1 MQEVKQLKVNTLNQD
16 KTALGVAI
24 KSAKQESKEQCKCFD
39 KKVEVYEKKILELN
53 EFRTRKLKKEKLRR
67 KKELKKEARKL
78 RITMKM
84 K

>member
-1 MQEVKQLKVNTLNQD
+1 MLLELLSNQLNKNL
-16 KTALGVAI
+16 
-24 KSAKQESKEQCKCFD
+24 KSSKAFD